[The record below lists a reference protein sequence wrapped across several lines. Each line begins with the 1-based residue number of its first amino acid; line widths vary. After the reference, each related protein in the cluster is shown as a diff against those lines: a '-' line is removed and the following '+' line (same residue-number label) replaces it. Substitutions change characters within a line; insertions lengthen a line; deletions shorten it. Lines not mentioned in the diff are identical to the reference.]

1 MARVSRFRCVFL
13 CFSSLTNDR
22 VYILHRTENSV
33 IIQEFRDM
41 EFRTRDH
48 PFSIPS
54 LPPFPYC
61 ATSFPNTASELRVL
75 ARSNVLSRVCC
86 VACSIYARCRTR
98 RAWIPRSLRCRIQK
112 SNPRCASDDNMV
124 ALYGIWYTCPI
135 REVLFLVVV
144 NSHFYDLN

>member
-13 CFSSLTNDR
+13 RLSSLTNDR
-22 VYILHRTENSV
+22 VYIVYILHRTENSV
-33 IIQEFRDM
+33 IIQEFRNM
-41 EFRTRDH
+41 EFHTRDH

-98 RAWIPRSLRCRIQK
+98 RA
-112 SNPRCASDDNMV
+112 
-124 ALYGIWYTCPI
+124 
-135 REVLFLVVV
+135 
-144 NSHFYDLN
+144 